1 MFRIIYGIAIR
12 FYGFGICIASL
23 FNKKARQ
30 WITGRKGQWEKISIN
45 LAKQENTVWFHCSS
59 LGEFEQGRPVIEKY
73 KKHNPNAFIL
83 LTFFSPSGYEI
94 RKNYENADLILYLPL
109 DIKKNVTKFLDLIK
123 PQFTVFVKYE
133 FWYNYLHQ
141 LWLRNIPL
149 FLISADFREDQWFF
163 KSYGRSFRK
172 MLGYF
177 SHIFVQNEQSLI
189 ILNRHSVENATIA
202 GDTRIDRVYQISKE
216 VKGNSVIEKF
226 KNQKKLIVA
235 GSTWKQDEEILVKY
249 INESGNNLK
258 WIIAPHE
265 IKKENILR
273 IQKSITRPSVKYST
287 YKEKQDS
294 NAEVLIIDN
303 IGMLSSLYRYGN
315 IAYIG
320 GGFGKGIHNILE
332 PATFGVPVIFGP
344 NYKKFREACELKEQG
359 GAIPVNNFSDLEK
372 ILNELTHK
380 DEVRK
385 KAGNISKQYIRKNLG
400 SAQLIVDKLLNN

>member
-1 MFRIIYGIAIR
+1 MFRIIYSIAIR
-12 FYGFGICIASL
+12 FYGFCICSASL
-23 FNKKARQ
+23 FNNKAKQ
-30 WITGRKGQWEKISIN
+30 WITGRRGQWEKININ

-59 LGEFEQGRPVIEKY
+59 LGEFEQGRPVIEEY
-73 KKHNPNAFIL
+73 KKHNPNTFIV

-109 DIKKNVTKFLDLIK
+109 DIKKNVNKFLDLIK
-123 PQFTVFVKYE
+123 PKFAVFVKYE

-149 FLISADFREDQWFF
+149 FLISAKFREDQWFF

-177 SHIFVQNEQSLI
+177 SHIFVQNEQSLKS
-189 ILNRHSVENATIA
+189 LTRYGVENVTIA
-202 GDTRIDRVYQISKE
+202 GDTRVDRVFQISKE
-216 VKGNSVIEKF
+216 VKENKVAENF
-226 KNQKKLIVA
+226 KRGKMLIVA
-235 GSTWKQDEEILVKY
+235 GSTWKQDEKILIKY
-249 INESGNNLK
+249 INESGDNIK

-265 IKKENILR
+265 IKMENIFR
-273 IQKSITRPSVKYST
+273 IQKDIIKPSIKYSKL
-287 YKEKQDS
+287 KEKQDS

-332 PATFGVPVIFGP
+332 PATFGIPVIFGP

>member
-1 MFRIIYGIAIR
+1 MFRIIYSIAIR
-12 FYGFGICIASL
+12 FYGFCICSASL
-23 FNKKARQ
+23 FNNKAKQ
-30 WITGRKGQWEKISIN
+30 WITGRRGQWEKININ

-59 LGEFEQGRPVIEKY
+59 LGEFEQGRPVIEEY
-73 KKHNPNAFIL
+73 KKHNPNAFIV

-109 DIKKNVTKFLDLIK
+109 DIKKNVNKFLDLIK
-123 PQFTVFVKYE
+123 PKFAVFVKYE

-149 FLISADFREDQWFF
+149 FLISANFREDQWFF

-177 SHIFVQNEQSLI
+177 SHIFVQNEQSLK
-189 ILNRHSVENATIA
+189 ILKRHSIENVTIA
-202 GDTRIDRVYQISKE
+202 GDTRVDRVYQISNE
-216 VKGNSVIEKF
+216 VKENSVIEKF
-226 KNQKKLIVA
+226 KNQKILLVA
-235 GSTWKQDEEILVKY
+235 GSSWKKDEEILIKY

-287 YKEKQDS
+287 FKEKQDS

-303 IGMLSSLYRYGN
+303 IGMLSSLYKYGD

-332 PATFGVPVIFGP
+332 PATFGIPVIFGP
-344 NYKKFREACELKEQG
+344 NYKKFHEACELRKQG
-359 GAIPVNNFSDLEK
+359 GAIPVSNFSDLEK
-372 ILNELTHK
+372 TLNELVNN
-380 DEVRK
+380 DEVRQ
-385 KAGNISKQYIRKNLG
+385 KAANISKQYIKNNLG
-400 SAQLIVDKLLNN
+400 SAQLIVDKLLTF

>member
-1 MFRIIYGIAIR
+1 MFRIIYSIAIR
-12 FYGFGICIASL
+12 FFGFCICIASL
-23 FNKKARQ
+23 FNEKAKQ
-30 WITGRKGQWEKISIN
+30 WMTGRKDQWEKININ
-45 LAKQENTVWFHCSS
+45 LAKQENAVWFHCSS
-59 LGEFEQGRPVIEKY
+59 LGEFEQGRPVIEEY
-73 KKHNPNAFIL
+73 KKHNPKAFIV

-109 DIKKNVTKFLDLIK
+109 DIKKNVNKFLDLIK
-123 PQFTVFVKYE
+123 PKIVVFVKNE

-149 FLISADFREDQWFF
+149 FLISANFREDNWFF

-172 MLGYF
+172 MLGFF
-177 SHIFVQNEQSLI
+177 SYIFVQNEQSLK
-189 ILNRHSVENATIA
+189 ILNRYNIENVTIA
-202 GDTRIDRVYQISKE
+202 GDTRVDRVYQISKE
-216 VKGNSVIEKF
+216 VKENSVIEKF
-226 KNQKKLIVA
+226 KNQKILIVA
-235 GSTWKQDEEILVKY
+235 GSSWKQDEELLIKY

-294 NAEVLIIDN
+294 NAEVLVIDN
-303 IGMLSSLYRYGN
+303 IGMLSSLYKYGD

-332 PATFGVPVIFGP
+332 PATFGIPVIFGP
-344 NYKKFREACELKEQG
+344 NYKKFREACELRKQG
-359 GAIPVNNFSDLEK
+359 GAMPVNDFSDLEK
-372 ILNELTHK
+372 IFNELIYN
-380 DEVRK
+380 DEVRQ
-385 KAGNISKQYIRKNLG
+385 KAGNISKKYIKDNLG
-400 SAQLIVDKLLNN
+400 SAQLIVDKLLTN

>member
-189 ILNRHSVENATIA
+189 ILNMYGIENATIA
-202 GDTRIDRVYQISKE
+202 GDTRIDRVFQISKE

-273 IQKSITRPSVKYST
+273 IRKSITRPSVKYST

-332 PATFGVPVIFGP
+332 PATFGIPVIFGP

>member
-1 MFRIIYGIAIR
+1 M
-12 FYGFGICIASL
+12 
-23 FNKKARQ
+23 
-30 WITGRKGQWEKISIN
+30 TGRKDQWEKININ
-45 LAKQENTVWFHCSS
+45 LAKQENAVWFHCSS
-59 LGEFEQGRPVIEKY
+59 LGEFEQGRPVIEEY
-73 KKHNPNAFIL
+73 KKHNPKAFIV

-109 DIKKNVTKFLDLIK
+109 DIKKNVNKFLDLIK
-123 PQFTVFVKYE
+123 PKIVVFVKNE

-149 FLISADFREDQWFF
+149 FLISANFREDNWFF

-172 MLGYF
+172 MLGFF
-177 SHIFVQNEQSLI
+177 SYIFVQNEQSLK
-189 ILNRHSVENATIA
+189 ILNRYNIENVTIA
-202 GDTRIDRVYQISKE
+202 GDTRVDRVYQISKE
-216 VKGNSVIEKF
+216 VKENSVIEKF
-226 KNQKKLIVA
+226 KNQKILIVA
-235 GSTWKQDEEILVKY
+235 GSSWKQDEELLIKY

-294 NAEVLIIDN
+294 NAEVLVIDN
-303 IGMLSSLYRYGN
+303 IGMLSSLYKYGD

-332 PATFGVPVIFGP
+332 PATFGIPVIFGP
-344 NYKKFREACELKEQG
+344 NYKKFREACELRKQG
-359 GAIPVNNFSDLEK
+359 GAMPVNDFSDLEK
-372 ILNELTHK
+372 IFNELIYN
-380 DEVRK
+380 DEVRQ
-385 KAGNISKQYIRKNLG
+385 KAGNISKKYIKDNLG
-400 SAQLIVDKLLNN
+400 SAQLIVDKLLTN

>member
-1 MFRIIYGIAIR
+1 M
-12 FYGFGICIASL
+12 
-23 FNKKARQ
+23 
-30 WITGRKGQWEKISIN
+30 TGRKDQWEKININ
-45 LAKQENTVWFHCSS
+45 LAKQENAVWFHCSS
-59 LGEFEQGRPVIEKY
+59 LGEFEQGRPVIEEY
-73 KKHNPNAFIL
+73 KKHNPKAFIV

-109 DIKKNVTKFLDLIK
+109 DIKKNVNKFLDLIK
-123 PQFTVFVKYE
+123 PKIVVFVKNE

-149 FLISADFREDQWFF
+149 FLISANFREDNWFF

-172 MLGYF
+172 MLGFF
-177 SHIFVQNEQSLI
+177 SYIFVQNEQSLK
-189 ILNRHSVENATIA
+189 ILNRHSIENVTIA
-202 GDTRIDRVYQISKE
+202 GDTRVDRVYQISKE
-216 VKGNSVIEKF
+216 VKENSVIEKF
-226 KNQKKLIVA
+226 KNQKILIVA
-235 GSTWKQDEEILVKY
+235 GSSWKQDEELLIKY

-294 NAEVLIIDN
+294 NAEVLVIDN
-303 IGMLSSLYRYGN
+303 IGMLSSLYKYGD

-332 PATFGVPVIFGP
+332 PATFGIPVIFGP
-344 NYKKFREACELKEQG
+344 NYKKFREACELRKQG
-359 GAIPVNNFSDLEK
+359 GAMPVNDFSDLEK
-372 ILNELTHK
+372 IFNELIYN
-380 DEVRK
+380 DEVRQ
-385 KAGNISKQYIRKNLG
+385 KAGNISKKYIKDNLG
-400 SAQLIVDKLLNN
+400 SAQLIVDKLLTN